1 MFINKFYKY
10 FSFLLLFI
18 LTSCGIQKKNE
29 SNSHD
34 VEVVVS
40 PSLGVTAATPQKSE
54 VLYLPTAS
62 QKDVID
68 LKQKNILP
76 SKKHATF
83 SHWRDEMIKNRV
95 LICMAT
101 REELQEKNPTHK
113 GSMFKIGDR
122 LKKYI
127 DQAIYENLPKNV
139 EDLNNKVDILSES
152 LGVMD
157 NKLDV
162 NVSDLNNK
170 VTSVDNKVERL
181 ESEVNTLKKKVE
193 SMAAMILKA
202 LPPDTPLR
210 RDIVEENIHDQ
221 EKCFQKLE
229 DETKQ
234 RSNYN

>member
-1 MFINKFYKY
+1 MLKARESKIHNSFGMYLSRNKVESAY
-10 FSFLLLFI
+10 SVASLFI
-18 LTSCGIQKKNE
+18 DKFAKTKKP
-29 SNSHD
+29 SD
-34 VEVVVS
+34 WQVITVE
-40 PSLGVTAATPQKSE
+40 
-54 VLYLPTAS
+54 
-62 QKDVID
+62 D

-234 RSNYN
+234 KSNYN